1 MLECGIKKRILIFNT
16 SNNLVHDPIAVA
28 DPEHFEWRINV
39 DDETPYSGYLQQL
52 LLCKLAPN

>member
-16 SNNLVHDPIAVA
+16 NNNLVHDPIAVA

-52 LLCKLAPN
+52 LL